1 MTNAYTY
8 VIHYLTMLRT
18 QVYLPEE
25 THQDLTLWAA
35 KMDLPMAEI
44 IRRILKTGLEKK
56 EEFLEKGND
65 LLALAK
71 LKIKGGPKD
80 LSQRLDAYLY
90 Q

>member
-1 MTNAYTY
+1 MTNAYAY
-8 VIHYLTMLRT
+8 AIHYLTMLRT

-25 THQDLTLWAA
+25 THQDLALWAA

-56 EEFLEKGND
+56 EEFLDKGND
-65 LLALAK
+65 LITLAK
-71 LKIKGGPKD
+71 LKIKGGPKG
-80 LSQRLDAYLY
+80 LSQKLDSYLY